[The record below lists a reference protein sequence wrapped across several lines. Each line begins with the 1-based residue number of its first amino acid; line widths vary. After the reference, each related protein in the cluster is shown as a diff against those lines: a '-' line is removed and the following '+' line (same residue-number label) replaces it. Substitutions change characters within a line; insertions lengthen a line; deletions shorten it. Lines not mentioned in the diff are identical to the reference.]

1 MLRSVVLKTYA
12 MLFSSL
18 FAIIF
23 VAQILGFLS
32 LYRPLIAIPATILVA
47 VLAYWGYQKFSL
59 EIPSKDLQ
67 SKTLQNSLV
76 IASLI
81 LVFCVFLVRM
91 LLWPHSELGKNI
103 SGDFFGYHGL
113 KVLELAR
120 SGSIWNL
127 AIPYGDYPN
136 GYESLASFGLL
147 LIGDIRVLGFF
158 HALIFVL
165 FWLTVALLFM
175 RYAAMPLPWALFVSA
190 LLAFFPLFYSLLLSI
205 GKNDVLLTLTI
216 LTAILHAPIPSRQFH
231 PLGLTYSTMMSLA
244 VKASGL
250 YILFFLWALVMLY
263 WFLAWREGK
272 TKAYFHPA
280 VFLLS
285 VAIMFAGGLWV
296 IRNYLLLGEVLTAE
310 VRSFFITSIG
320 ANLTNPLLYNSETE
334 TWMLL
339 GALAIVLVMAAI
351 SYKLASRSMSLLLL
365 VMALTFVFTPLSAF
379 HTLQSEVL
387 HVEWRYVLHGSVLI
401 AILFLALL
409 WKFFGAKIQEQTLF
423 ASLSLIMSIALILLL
438 NPLELFAYDASR
450 AEQFLD
456 PHGAAPTVYDEVAR
470 LESGIVYLDWG
481 NWFVLAYAN
490 PNITITQGTLY
501 PLGRGDIYPA
511 PVPDYA
517 FFIPRAHDPEP
528 NFDNL
533 GAIYDWELIYSDETG
548 NLYRRLP

>member
-1 MLRSVVLKTYA
+1 MLRRFVLKSYA
-12 MLFSSL
+12 ILFSSL

-32 LYRPLIAIPATILVA
+32 LYRPIIAIPATILVA

-59 EIPSKDLQ
+59 ELPSKELD

-81 LVFCVFLVRM
+81 LVFCVFVVRM
-91 LLWPHSELGKNI
+91 LLWPHSELGKSI

-113 KVLELAR
+113 KALELAR

-127 AIPYGDYPN
+127 AIPYGDYPS

-147 LIGDIRVLGFF
+147 LLGDIRVLGFF

-165 FWLTVALLFM
+165 FWLTVALLLM
-175 RYAAMPLPWALFVSA
+175 RYAAMPLPWALFLSV

-216 LTAILHAPIPSRQFH
+216 LTAILHAPIPSRHFH
-231 PLGLTYSTMMSLA
+231 PLGLAYSTMLSLA

-272 TKAYFHPA
+272 AKAYFHPA

-285 VAIMFAGGLWV
+285 LAIMFVGGLWV
-296 IRNYLLLGEVLTAE
+296 IRNYLLLGEVLTVE

-320 ANLTNPLLYNSETE
+320 ANLTNPLLYNSGTE

-351 SYKLASRSMSLLLL
+351 SYKLSSPSMGLLLL
-365 VMALTFVFTPLSAF
+365 VIALTFVFTPLSAF

-387 HVEWRYVLHGSVLI
+387 HVEWRYVLHGSVLL

-409 WKFFGAKIQEQTLF
+409 WKAFGAKIQEQRFL
-423 ASLSLIMSIALILLL
+423 APLPLIMSIALMMLL
-438 NPLELFAYDASR
+438 NPLDLFAYDASR
-450 AEQFLD
+450 AEQFRD
-456 PHGAAPTVYDEVAR
+456 PNGAAPSVYDEVAR

-481 NWFVLAYAN
+481 NWFVLAYSN